1 MASSIKIRA
10 KASGG
15 VTTVKTLVNHPMETG
30 QRKDKKTGT
39 NIPAHFIQELI
50 AEHNGRTVI
59 TAQWSTG
66 VSKNP
71 YMSFKFAG
79 GNKGDKVKI
88 SWVDNKG
95 QSDSKEVTI
104 K

>member
-10 KASGG
+10 KAKGG
-15 VTTVKTLVNHPMETG
+15 VTTVKSLMSHPMETG
-30 QRKDKKTGT
+30 QRKDKKGGK
-39 NIPAHFIQELI
+39 IPEHFIQEVV
-50 AEHNGRTVI
+50 AEHGGKTVMM
-59 TAQWSTG
+59 AHWGTG

-71 YMSFKFAG
+71 YLSFKFAG
-79 GNKGDKVKI
+79 GAKGDKIKI

-95 QSDSKEVTI
+95 QSDSKEATI